1 MGNENCRRPTV
12 GKMPVRYPSEDPFSP
27 RATTWIQMGN
37 TTYSDIYAEV
47 QIRSIYVTTLISLI
61 TAGASLMVSITVT
74 VANAIISSY
83 VARSLYYDE
92 IIPWDHYLQ
101 KTVHYKNS
109 DFTGYMTT
117 CNREYAGY

>member
-1 MGNENCRRPTV
+1 
-12 GKMPVRYPSEDPFSP
+12 
-27 RATTWIQMGN
+27 MGN

-47 QIRSIYVTTLISLI
+47 QIRNIYVTTLISLM

-74 VANAIISSY
+74 VANAIISVYVVSQSISKHTY

-109 DFTGYMTT
+109 DYTGYITT